1 MLSFPRFTVTKAT
14 VSVLNLALPASYIH
28 FSHSL
33 RKTIADLRLNKKIKL
48 INQIKMIN
56 FVAKAFFSEN

>member
-14 VSVLNLALPASYIH
+14 VSVLNLALPASDIH

-33 RKTIADLRLNKKIKL
+33 RKTIADLRLKMKAQNLNVKK
-48 INQIKMIN
+48 
-56 FVAKAFFSEN
+56 